1 MAMFRCKDESTAAA
15 QGLCCLV
22 NSSKLGPR
30 APVLTEPTLL
40 SLIPWYGSEPG
51 LLVLFQSVH
60 AWLSLG
66 ENMGQG
72 LSPVVSMDGY
82 QLIKSTLGFSS
93 FWMSCTET
101 FDQDIRS

>member
-22 NSSKLGPR
+22 NSSKLGPQ
-30 APVLTEPTLL
+30 APMLTEPTLL

-66 ENMGQG
+66 GKHGPGTVPGSQYG
-72 LSPVVSMDGY
+72 W
-82 QLIKSTLGFSS
+82 ISTN
-93 FWMSCTET
+93 
-101 FDQDIRS
+101 